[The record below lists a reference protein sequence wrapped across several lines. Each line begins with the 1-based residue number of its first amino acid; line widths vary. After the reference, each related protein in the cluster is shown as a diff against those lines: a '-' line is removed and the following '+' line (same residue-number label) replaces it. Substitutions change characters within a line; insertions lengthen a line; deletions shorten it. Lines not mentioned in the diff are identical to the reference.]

1 MPMIDI
7 VRYTPSRQHEW
18 NTFVAEAIN
27 ATFLFRRQY
36 MDYHAQRFAD
46 HSLMAYDKGRLL
58 ALLPAHEDG
67 ERLCSHNG
75 LTFGGL
81 LTAARTTT
89 AEVMEAFTQIAA
101 YMASH
106 GFTTLVYKPAPT
118 IYQQLPAQADLYAL
132 SQIGTLHLAA
142 RDAGSAIDLAN
153 PIGFS
158 TLRRRKVAKAIR
170 NGLRCEESRD
180 LEAFWHILEHNLAQ
194 RFGAKPVHSLDEM
207 RLLSSRFPNEIRL
220 MATFRDSEMVAGVL
234 LYHTQQVVRTQ
245 YISASPEG
253 KATGA
258 LDLLFHH
265 LTTELP
271 LSQRYLD
278 LGTSALAG
286 SHAVNPGLL
295 FQKEGFGARTVCFDK
310 YEWQPTGLSSHEPVN
325 SKPINQLEK

>member
-36 MDYHAQRFAD
+36 MDYHAHRFAD
-46 HSLMAYDKGRLL
+46 HSLMAYDKDRLI

-67 ERLCSHNG
+67 ARLCSHNG

-81 LTAARTTT
+81 LTAAHTTT

-106 GFTTLVYKPAPT
+106 GFSTLVYKPAPT

-142 RDAGSAIDLAN
+142 RDAGAAIDLAN

-158 TLRRRKVAKAIR
+158 TLRRRKVKKAIR
-170 NGLRCEESRD
+170 NGLHCEESHD

-194 RFGAKPVHSLDEM
+194 RFGAKPVHSLAEM

-220 MATFRDSEMVAGVL
+220 MATFRGSEMVAGVL

-258 LDLLFHH
+258 LDLLF
-265 LTTELP
+265 
-271 LSQRYLD
+271 
-278 LGTSALAG
+278 
-286 SHAVNPGLL
+286 
-295 FQKEGFGARTVCFDK
+295 QKEGFGARTVCFDK
-310 YEWQPTGLSSHEPVN
+310 YEWHPTGLSSR
-325 SKPINQLEK
+325 

>member
-36 MDYHAQRFAD
+36 MDYHAHRFAD
-46 HSLMAYDKGRLL
+46 HSLMAYDKGRLV

-132 SQIGTLHLAA
+132 SQIGTLQKAA
-142 RDAGSAIDLAN
+142 
-153 PIGFS
+153 
-158 TLRRRKVAKAIR
+158 TLRLSGISLSTILPSVSVPSPSTRST
-170 NGLRCEESRD
+170 RC
-180 LEAFWHILEHNLAQ
+180 A
-194 RFGAKPVHSLDEM
+194 
-207 RLLSSRFPNEIRL
+207 
-220 MATFRDSEMVAGVL
+220 
-234 LYHTQQVVRTQ
+234 
-245 YISASPEG
+245 
-253 KATGA
+253 
-258 LDLLFHH
+258 
-265 LTTELP
+265 
-271 LSQRYLD
+271 
-278 LGTSALAG
+278 
-286 SHAVNPGLL
+286 
-295 FQKEGFGARTVCFDK
+295 C
-310 YEWQPTGLSSHEPVN
+310 
-325 SKPINQLEK
+325 

>member
-81 LTAARTTT
+81 LTSARTTT

-106 GFTTLVYKPAPT
+106 GFSTLVYKPAPT

-220 MATFRDSEMVAGVL
+220 MATFRGCEMVAGVL

-325 SKPINQLEK
+325 P

>member
-220 MATFRDSEMVAGVL
+220 MATFRGSEMVAGVL

-310 YEWQPTGLSSHEPVN
+310 YEWHPTGLSSRKPVN
-325 SKPINQLEK
+325 P